1 MRAVLAAAI
10 AWLACLGPSSAE
22 RFIALSDLH
31 LDPTAD
37 PALVGE
43 LVTAQVADWAAILER
58 GRDGFGRFGRDA
70 TWPLVRSALDQMR
83 AVEPDP
89 AFLLLTGD
97 LLAHGFRAKF
107 LAAAPQAGETA
118 YDNFVIKTVEFLA
131 DQIMA
136 RFPGRRVFLALGNN
150 DDFCGDYRLAPD
162 GVFLADSERAAAAL
176 LGVEDARAFASAWDS
191 GIGYVLPNGSIPGL
205 RMVFLNSVFFSPG
218 YDDACAPDAPRDPGL
233 AAMDWL
239 AGRLAEARGRGEKV
253 WLFLHIP
260 PGGDAW
266 ATLKHG
272 ACRGT
277 TQAMWTAPET
287 ERFLGLIREHADTVG
302 AIFAGHTHM
311 DEFRLLG
318 DPADPDGAVLVTPGI
333 SPVFGQNPGFH
344 IYEVDASGRLTD
356 RETWALTNLA
366 AIGPGVAPVWRLE
379 YRFDGLWGLSGLD
392 RSTLAVLAG
401 RIATDPATQAYWYST
416 FRTGRTA
423 AWGQAAGVA
432 DLPPIEFAA
441 YRCAITAV
449 APAAYRACV
458 CER

>member
-1 MRAVLAAAI
+1 MRPFLTAMTL
-10 AWLACLGPSSAE
+10 WLACATPAPAE
-22 RFIALSDLH
+22 RFIAFSDIH

-37 PALVGE
+37 PALVSE
-43 LVTAQVADWAAILER
+43 LVAADAGGWAAILDR
-58 GRDGFGRFGRDA
+58 GHEGFGAFGHDA
-70 TWPLVRSALDQMR
+70 TWSLVRSALDQIR

-89 AFLLLTGD
+89 SFLLLTGD
-97 LLAHGFRAKF
+97 LLAHRFRDRFRAA
-107 LAAAPQAGETA
+107 LPDADAA
-118 YDNFVIKTVEFLA
+118 YDAFVIKTVRFLG

-162 GVFLADSERAAAAL
+162 GAFLADSERVAAAL
-176 LGVEDARAFASAWDS
+176 IGVEDARAFAGAWDS